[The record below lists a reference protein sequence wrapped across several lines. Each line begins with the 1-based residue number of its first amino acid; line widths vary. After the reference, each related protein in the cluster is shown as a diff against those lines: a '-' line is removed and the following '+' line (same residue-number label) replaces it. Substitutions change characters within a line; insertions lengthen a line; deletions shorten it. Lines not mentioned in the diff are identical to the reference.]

1 MNDLNNKIAFVTGAT
16 SGIGEA
22 CARRFA
28 KAGATVIVAGRNQER
43 GEQIVQDIQLGG
55 VKRLIIS

>member
-1 MNDLNNKIAFVTGAT
+1 MNDLSNKIAFITGAT

-28 KAGATVIVAGRNQER
+28 KAGATVIVAGRNRER
-43 GEQIVQDIQLGG
+43 GEQIVRDIQLGG
-55 VKRLIIS
+55 

>member
-1 MNDLNNKIAFVTGAT
+1 MNALNNKIAFVTGAT

-28 KAGATVIVAGRNQER
+28 KAGAMVIVAGRSQER
-43 GEQIVQDIQLGG
+43 GESIVREINFGG
-55 VKRLIIS
+55 G

>member
-1 MNDLNNKIAFVTGAT
+1 MNALNNKIAFVTGAT

-28 KAGATVIVAGRNQER
+28 KAGAMVIVAGRSQER
-43 GEQIVQDIQLGG
+43 GESIVREINFGG
-55 VKRLIIS
+55 ANPLIVN